1 MYSEFDRFTKEVY
14 EADPEGTI
22 DEVLKLYRTVNL
34 TPIVY
39 YTEQGIV
46 EAITKFR
53 DTSYNNV
60 DVDRIGLGNNKGQT
74 INRFLFPNM
83 MTAEPKGR
91 KNNSLKDRFLDDPK
105 MRRAIKIC
113 FEMRE
118 GNKLVY
124 PTALRRSLELVTGE
138 NIQNFKPLNAKAIVE
153 HICPAL
159 WGRVYD
165 YSCGYGGRLLGITSS
180 NLRYDYVGVDP
191 NTETVDN
198 LRYLDELIQATGGPA
213 SEIHQ
218 SVSEEFVPENIDC
231 AFSSPPY
238 FNLEK
243 YSDEPTQCM
252 NQFSTMDEWFE
263 GYVAPTMQNVHTGLN
278 TGGVFATNIADY
290 KSYGNKEYFVV
301 DRWIET
307 AEKLGFKHT
316 ETIKM
321 MLNTRP
327 GVGNNKLEG
336 REKFEGVY
344 VFTKTT

>member
-1 MYSEFDRFTKEVY
+1 
-14 EADPEGTI
+14 
-22 DEVLKLYRTVNL
+22 
-34 TPIVY
+34 
-39 YTEQGIV
+39 
-46 EAITKFR
+46 
-53 DTSYNNV
+53 
-60 DVDRIGLGNNKGQT
+60 
-74 INRFLFPNM
+74 M

>member
-1 MYSEFDRFTKEVY
+1 MIPCINLWNIKPENIHGHEFTGYELLYSEFDRFTKEVY

-153 HICPAL
+153 HICPA
-159 WGRVYD
+159 
-165 YSCGYGGRLLGITSS
+165 T
-180 NLRYDYVGVDP
+180 VG
-191 NTETVDN
+191 
-198 LRYLDELIQATGGPA
+198 
-213 SEIHQ
+213 
-218 SVSEEFVPENIDC
+218 
-231 AFSSPPY
+231 
-238 FNLEK
+238 
-243 YSDEPTQCM
+243 
-252 NQFSTMDEWFE
+252 
-263 GYVAPTMQNVHTGLN
+263 
-278 TGGVFATNIADY
+278 
-290 KSYGNKEYFVV
+290 
-301 DRWIET
+301 
-307 AEKLGFKHT
+307 
-316 ETIKM
+316 
-321 MLNTRP
+321 
-327 GVGNNKLEG
+327 
-336 REKFEGVY
+336 
-344 VFTKTT
+344 